1 MRRGHLALRRGLEAL
16 APGVFLAG
24 RRSAVAVNTDTGR
37 SRSSTGLI
45 VALGAVLLAGGC
57 AVMSESQCVNAD
69 WRAVGEQDGRA
80 GRPQAR
86 LSDYYRVC
94 AQYGITPDADAYE
107 AGREIGLSFFCS
119 SDNGYRQGRVGIWY
133 QGVCPEVLEPDFLF
147 GYEVGV
153 SVGRAAENVKRIENR
168 IEGEEDAIK
177 DLKREIEELES
188 PGGSG
193 GTKEKD
199 SDDTKTEAGVKDKY
213 RELGRLEGVLEQ
225 LRDEKIQAVVEYR
238 LNVDEARR
246 RGFFEIYAY

>member
-1 MRRGHLALRRGLEAL
+1 MK
-16 APGVFLAG
+16 
-24 RRSAVAVNTDTGR
+24 R
-37 SRSSTGLI
+37 SRSYLGLI
-45 VALGAVLLAGGC
+45 AAPGAVLLAGGC

-94 AQYGITPDADAYE
+94 AQFEITPDADAYE

-133 QGVCPEVLEPDFLF
+133 EGVCPDALEPDFLF

-153 SVGRAAENVKRIENR
+153 SVGRAADNVQRIEHQ
-168 IEGEEDAIK
+168 IEDGKDAIK

-193 GTKEKD
+193 RTDEEEKD
-199 SDDTKTEAGVKDKY
+199 SDDTKTADGVKDKY
-213 RELGRLEGVLEQ
+213 RELGRHEGALER

-238 LNVDEARR
+238 LHVGEARR
-246 RGFFEIYAY
+246 RGFYELYAY